1 MIKPSVWILW
11 INTPGELMIR
21 TRAWTVCM
29 IVSLLWGGLY
39 ASDIK
44 INDDTGTADQ
54 TSPCVAMSL
63 SGQTVMCWQDQRD
76 DKNRVFFQIFGRN
89 GFELTNNQP
98 VEEDASKEQFNPSL
112 AIDGHGRF
120 IIVWQNDEDENAT
133 DVYYRRFAANGQPL
147 ENPVNLTLKWAPT
160 HHYSPDVDMNIEGKF
175 VIVLIGKDSA
185 GKTSVYHSLRNVD
198 GIPASQGVLI
208 DGALSA
214 PKVSSNDLGQF
225 AVTACDQSSSAFKKV
240 LAQAFDNEGAPTMA
254 VQQVSVRTIQKNH
267 AQQPDISIANNGDF
281 LVCWQYCTSSSG
293 FPWHIYSRYYE
304 SSSNE
309 FKEIQQLSDFAT
321 TYVNSKPCVTLLNA
335 GLSYMYTERI
345 PPETHIV
352 SWSTDVE
359 NVAST
364 LPEPMD
370 IYYQKLVNGVKEGVP
385 IRVNKNTEKDQ
396 LEPAAAYCGWID
408 TKWTVWQDQRN
419 GHSDIY
425 ARYNAPKSPL
435 RLMYQIMHRDKIVLN
450 WDPPYRTEGV
460 SKYQIFKSERR
471 DGPYTQVADI
481 DLDERGPLGMQMRDW
496 VDTDVEDDKNY
507 FYYMTKQSFIAS
519 SDTLSAAVNIR
530 LAVGKRDESAP
541 AQTIP
546 VIDGDIRREEWQDA
560 RIFQNAQLLSYLP
573 HQVAVYIKNDK
584 NTLYIAIRDS
594 NDTNL
599 DPGNYLAICFDHD
612 NDGKW
617 PSDKTGNDGNI
628 IMRPGTRPQFVQM
641 WGKYPD
647 LLSSAL
653 PKNEPGI
660 EAVMT
665 DEHGMV
671 QVEMAIDKRSSH
683 MQWEPGDEIGFS
695 ILLDDPG
702 TEYLLN
708 TGYLAVFGLDATFYN
723 PATFSTLILASD
735 FTAVDTDPQSHQPF
749 SFILEQNYPN
759 PFNPHTRIRFNLEQN
774 GFTTLTIYNL
784 NGERVRQLFAESY
797 AKGHHSVVWDGRD
810 DKGSVAASGI
820 YIYTLQSNGYTK
832 SRKMMLIR

>member
-1 MIKPSVWILW
+1 
-11 INTPGELMIR
+11 MIR
-21 TRAWTVCM
+21 KRAWTVCM
-29 IVSLLWGGLY
+29 MVSLLWGGLY

-63 SGQTVMCWQDQRD
+63 SGHTVMCWQDERD
-76 DKNRVFFQIFGRN
+76 EKNRVFFQILGRN
-89 GFELTNNQP
+89 GIELLSNQP
-98 VEEDASKEQFNPSL
+98 VVEDPNKEQFNPSL

-133 DVYYRRFAANGQPL
+133 DVYYRRFAANGEPL
-147 ENPVNLTLKWAPT
+147 ENPINLTLKWAPT
-160 HHYSPDVDMNIEGKF
+160 HHYSPDVDMNIKGKF

-185 GKTSVYHSLRNVD
+185 GKTKVYHSLRHVD
-198 GIPASQGVLI
+198 GIPKSQGELI

-214 PKVSSNDLGQF
+214 PKVSMNAMGQF
-225 AVTACDQSSSAFKKV
+225 AVAACDQSSGAYKKV
-240 LAQAFDNEGAPTMA
+240 IAQAFDAEAEPTMA

-267 AQQPDISIANNGDF
+267 AQQPDISMVNSGDF

-309 FKEIQQLSDFAT
+309 FKEIQQLSDFTT
-321 TYVNSKPCVTLLNA
+321 TYVNNKPTITYLNT
-335 GLSYMYTERI
+335 GLRYMYSEQT
-345 PPETHIV
+345 PSETHLV
-352 SWSTDVE
+352 TWSTDVE

-370 IYYQKLVNGVKEGVP
+370 IYYQKLVNGVKESVP
-385 IRVNKNTEKDQ
+385 IRVNKDTQKDQ

-408 TKWTVWQDQRN
+408 TKWTVWQDKRN

-425 ARYNAPKSPL
+425 ARYHAPKSPL
-435 RLMYQIMHRDKIVLN
+435 RLMYQMMHRDKIVLN

-481 DLDERGPLGMQMRDW
+481 DLEKRGPLGMQLRDW
-496 VDTDVEDDKNY
+496 VDTEVEEEKNY
-507 FYYMTKQSFIAS
+507 FYYITKESFIAS
-519 SDTLSAAVNIR
+519 SDTLSAAVSTR
-530 LAVGKRDESAP
+530 LAVGKREESAP
-541 AQTIP
+541 AQTRP
-546 VIDGDIRREEWQDA
+546 VIDGDIRQEEWQDA
-560 RIFQNAQLLSYLP
+560 TTFNKGQIVSYLP
-573 HQVAVYIKNDK
+573 HMTAVYIKNDK

-612 NDGKW
+612 NNGKW
-617 PSDKTGNDGNI
+617 PSDNTGNEGNI
-628 IMRPGTRPQFVQM
+628 ILRPGKRPQFVQM

-647 LLSSAL
+647 HLSSAP
-653 PKNEPGI
+653 PKNEPGV

-671 QVEMAIDKRSSH
+671 QVEIAIDKRSSH
-683 MQWEPGDEIGFS
+683 LQWNPGDEIGFS

-702 TEYLLN
+702 TEYFLN
-708 TGYLAVFGLDATFYN
+708 TGYLAVCGLDATFYN

-735 FTAVDTDPQSHQPF
+735 FTAVDSELHAGQPF
-749 SFILEQNYPN
+749 SFGLKQNYPN
-759 PFNPHTRIRFNLEQN
+759 PFNPETKIRFNLVQD
-774 GFTTLTIYNL
+774 GYTTLTIYNL
-784 NGERVRQLFAESY
+784 KGERVRQLLAEHCS
-797 AKGHHSVVWDGRD
+797 KGNHSIIWDGRD
-810 DKGSVAASGI
+810 DKGSMSASGI
-820 YIYTLQSNGYTK
+820 YLYTLRSDGETK